1 MDWRIKYV
9 GSKDWRFLPEEEKK
23 RKQEYEK
30 LVVKIER
37 REKKIERALEQIK
50 KDKKELKEWKKERTK
65 RYTDVV
71 KYHKRF
77 SPSYSFLL
85 HEGEKVSLN
94 PSGEIVETAGN
105 NQWGMYVS
113 VGRKRKYIYIGTIDK
128 VGFHLDLIENNTNNV
143 PKGTKFSDLEYRERG
158 YYERLKPLTNEKD
171 REVILYKLGFYLREV
186 ITDKMLR
193 SMNKYGSLETFFTKQ
208 IKLNGCEMLYSIYKK
223 TPHYQPQHEPKKKK
237 KGGRL
242 KPLNVR
248 RDKNSFW

>member
-77 SPSYSFLL
+77 SPSYSFFL
-85 HEGEKVSLN
+85 HEGEKATLN
-94 PSGEIVETAGN
+94 PSGEIVESAGN
-105 NQWGMYVS
+105 NQWGMNVS
-113 VGRKRKYIYIGTIDK
+113 VGRKRKYIYIGTIGK
-128 VGFHLDLIENNTNNV
+128 VGFHLDLIEKNTTNI
-143 PKGTKFSDLEYRERG
+143 PKGTKFSDLEYREKG
-158 YYERLKPLTNEKD
+158 YYERLEPTKNDKHKQE
-171 REVILYKLGFYLREV
+171 ILSKLEFYLCEV

-223 TPHYQPQHEPKKKK
+223 TPHYQPQQPLKPKK

-248 RDKNSFW
+248 RDKNSIW